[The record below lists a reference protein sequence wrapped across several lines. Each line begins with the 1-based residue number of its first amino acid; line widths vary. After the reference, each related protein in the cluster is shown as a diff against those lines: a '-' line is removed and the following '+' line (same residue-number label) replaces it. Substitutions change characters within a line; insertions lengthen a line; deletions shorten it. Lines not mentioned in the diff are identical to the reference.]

1 MGLLK
6 TPAACLK
13 FAIDA
18 HGDQVDK
25 QGAPYFYHIT
35 RVGSS
40 LYRFGPDFVMA
51 GYLHDVIE
59 DTNITPQDLAELG
72 LPWHIVLA
80 VLSVT
85 KTESERTLEAY
96 EASIRKAMADPIGKW
111 VKAADVSD
119 NASRVGDIPWGP
131 LQARLRAK
139 YEMAERV
146 IGEYIPGYWVG
157 MALCP
162 PSWGSD

>member
-1 MGLLK
+1 MNLLK
-6 TPAACLK
+6 TPEACLK

-18 HGDQVDK
+18 HAGQVDK
-25 QGAPYFYHIT
+25 QGFPYFYHIT
-35 RVGSS
+35 RVGSA
-40 LYRFGPDFVMA
+40 LYRFGPDYVMA
-51 GYLHDVIE
+51 GYLHDIIE
-59 DTNITPQDLAELG
+59 DTDVDPQELAEFG

-85 KTESERTLEAY
+85 KSQSERTLEAY

-131 LQARLRAK
+131 MQARLRAK

-146 IGEYIPGYWVG
+146 IGEYIPGYRVG
-157 MALCP
+157 MSLYP
-162 PSWGSD
+162 PDWQSD